1 MRDEVDVVILTLH
14 WGIEYQHLPESY
26 QSQMAKDFI
35 DAGADVIIGHH
46 PHCIQGVET
55 YHGGLIFYSLGNF
68 IFDQDWSLQTRQ
80 GLALELELTPL
91 GWQQAVLSP
100 VLITEGQ
107 PQLVEGEEGD
117 AILQLLTDISQT
129 FGTDIEL
136 KDGKAYIKGAN

>member
-1 MRDEVDVVILTLH
+1 M
-14 WGIEYQHLPESY
+14 
-26 QSQMAKDFI
+26 
-35 DAGADVIIGHH
+35 
-46 PHCIQGVET
+46 
-55 YHGGLIFYSLGNF
+55 IFYSLGNF

-107 PQLVEGEEGD
+107 PQLVEGEEGE
-117 AILQLLTDISQT
+117 AILQLLTDISQP
-129 FGTDIEL
+129 FGTDIEI